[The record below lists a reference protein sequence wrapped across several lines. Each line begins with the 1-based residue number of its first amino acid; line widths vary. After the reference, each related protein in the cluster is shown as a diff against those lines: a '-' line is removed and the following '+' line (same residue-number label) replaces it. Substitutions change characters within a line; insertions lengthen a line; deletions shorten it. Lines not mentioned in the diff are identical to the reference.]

1 MEPTHRTE
9 EGAQN
14 TRAGLWHFGL
24 FTVSG
29 LAEELAQG
37 RERVL
42 LEHFYGYALEMRAIR
57 PADVDT
63 YLRSYARPGRL
74 ANSFAYYRNVAADT
88 AAITELART
97 ELPMPALAVGSGLAG
112 GPAPSTASPRRP
124 RRPAAPSSPTAAT
137 SSRRSS
143 RGSSWSCYGR
153 SWRRRTRPST
163 PCGCPDGGP

>member
-14 TRAGLWHFGL
+14 ARAGLWHFGL
-24 FTVSG
+24 FAVPG
-29 LAEELAQG
+29 LAEEPAQG

-42 LEHFYGYALEMRAIR
+42 LEHFYGYALETGAIR

-63 YLRSYARPGRL
+63 YLPSYARPGRL

-97 ELPMPALAVGSGLAG
+97 EPPMPALAVGSGLAG
-112 GPAPSTASPRRP
+112 GPAPLHTEAA
-124 RRPAAPSSPTAAT
+124 PAARGAVIPDSGHFLPEEQPGQLLELLRPFLAEADAT
-137 SSRRSS
+137 EHALRV
-143 RGSSWSCYGR
+143 
-153 SWRRRTRPST
+153 P
-163 PCGCPDGGP
+163 